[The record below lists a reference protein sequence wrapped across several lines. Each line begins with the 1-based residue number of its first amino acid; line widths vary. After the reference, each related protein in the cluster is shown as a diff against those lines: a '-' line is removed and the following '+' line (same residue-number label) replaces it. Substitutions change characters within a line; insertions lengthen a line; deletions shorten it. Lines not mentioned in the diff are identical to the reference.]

1 MENYIPVYPSTDDPD
16 IQRIITSKK
25 EFNDL
30 IPLENEEIEAKRALL
45 RHQTLFVRLMA
56 MSDRIVNI
64 HEPGTGKTCAFIG
77 AAEHFKGVG
86 SFQRTIIVE
95 LSKTLINEV
104 SGQILNKC
112 TPLGEYSA
120 DSSLETGEISEKARR
135 RRANQSLS
143 SWYIPETYKAF
154 ASKLEGMDDD
164 QIAAKYQRHII
175 IFDEIHNILKPDAA
189 KMYQQYMR
197 LCHLAPKIKI
207 CAITATPMTNG
218 IEEAFNLFNLLLPMD
233 RQIPPGIEPRLSVLE
248 PYFRGKISF
257 IKAKLSNARVDYM
270 GTPFTF
276 ENNVKVLGLFDP
288 AEDHYEKVKT
298 HVPMYLS
305 KMGDLQ
311 LSQYEMIDPTSDYFN
326 STSKNVGVSVFPLI
340 RGRMTS
346 SADYIEEIGARLK
359 WKSYPGFLDWEE
371 RGRYISFHEWIQNGG
386 DLSNLGRISGK
397 LRDIIDIERKSPG
410 CSFVYDSVVEN
421 PGVKFITLIFSLF
434 GYEQFVDS
442 NVDTIFTNQSR
453 TKIKDSFQKKQRVA
467 LITSRAFGTDTRQE
481 AILALFNHP
490 ENVNGEYIKV
500 LVGSPKT
507 RDGINVYHCRR
518 MHLLFPDWHFAGM
531 IQAINRVLRVT
542 GHNDLKKYL
551 VKKALEEGLVVG
563 SSEFD
568 KATEIVVEI
577 YRHCIDYEIDRS
589 LDKTRNVD
597 VQTMKLAIQ
606 KEISI
611 KQIMF
616 MMKVCALD
624 NNINRSRNIETD
636 EGGFLTKYH
645 SSKNFAPSWTE
656 LTVPDYVPFETDPI
670 DYSTYNCLYI
680 NPEKTLHSLEKTLLA
695 RGSVSYKEIDTLFPL
710 STKEDIEEVIFR
722 FQARGQYIT
731 TPLGEKLSIEMGEN
745 GLYLQRFS
753 NTGHPTMIHNISIY
767 DFPQLTVTT
776 RKMSDYFQKKA
787 SNIIEHD
794 ILALFSN
801 DTVFRGAYKSRYDHI
816 ADLSRWKQIK
826 ILEELV
832 MGLYHRSTILKTKPA
847 KSIQE
852 LIDIYK
858 GYLFIFEQEDP
869 HNTAYV
875 HVMVIRSEREKSHN
889 IPTKHR
895 DPHRL
900 RIFRPTETLGWR
912 FPLPEEYETYRK
924 MIKEQ
929 IDSEIFTYEKFQLY
943 GTILQD
949 GSFRVVNQAEDASTI
964 GLHGEQ
970 NLLSFGDRRMNQRG
984 KELKS
989 IKKKD
994 RIKIAVK
1001 EKLYPPTEKGPK
1013 TKQTKENIEYKRE
1026 SIKAE
1031 QPESYVKSLT
1041 DEEVNIYYL
1050 WDSFV
1055 NMSDVFQETLIE
1067 KLRKEGRVYEPYI
1080 LMQES

>member
-1 MENYIPVYPSTDDPD
+1 MEDYIPVYPSMDDPN

-30 IPLENEEIEAKRALL
+30 VPLDDEKIDTKRTLL
-45 RHQTLFVRLMA
+45 RHQNLFVRLMA

-104 SGQILNKC
+104 NGQILNKC
-112 TPLGEYSA
+112 TPVGEYSA
-120 DSSLETGEISEKARR
+120 DASLETGEISEKARR

-175 IFDEIHNILKPDAA
+175 IFDEIHNILKPDAT

-233 RQIPPGIEPRLSVLE
+233 RQIPLNIEPRLSALE

-257 IKAKLSNARVDYM
+257 IKAKLSNARVNYM
-270 GTPFTF
+270 GTPFIF

-288 AEDHYEKVKT
+288 AEDHYEKIKT
-298 HVPMYLS
+298 RVPMYLS

-311 LSQYEMIDPTSDYFN
+311 LSQYEMIDSTADYFN
-326 STSKNVGVSVFPLI
+326 STSKNVGVSVFPII
-340 RGRMTS
+340 RGHVTT
-346 SADYIEEIGARLK
+346 SADYIEEIGAKLK
-359 WKSYPGFLDWEE
+359 WKNYPGFISWEE
-371 RGRYISFHEWIQNGG
+371 RGQYIFFHEWIQNGG

-397 LRDIIDIERKSPG
+397 LRDIIDIELKSPG
-410 CSFVYDSVVEN
+410 CSFIYDSVVEN

-442 NVDTIFTNQSR
+442 NIDAIFTNQSR
-453 TKIKDSFQKKQRVA
+453 TKIKESFQKKRRVA
-467 LITSRAFGTDTRQE
+467 LITSRAFGTDARQE
-481 AILALFNHP
+481 AILSLFNHP

-551 VKKALEEGLVVG
+551 INKALNDGLIID
-563 SSEFD
+563 SPEFK
-568 KATEIVVEI
+568 KATEIVVDI
-577 YRHCIDYEIDRS
+577 YRHCIDYEIDRGP
-589 LDKTRNVD
+589 DKTKNVD
-597 VQTMKLAIQ
+597 VQTMRIAIQ

-611 KQIMF
+611 KQVMF

-624 NNINRSRNIETD
+624 NNINRSRNIENND
-636 EGGFLTKYH
+636 AGFLTKYH
-645 SSKNFAPSWTE
+645 SMKDFAPSWTE
-656 LTVPDYVPFETDPI
+656 LTVPGYVPFETDPI

-680 NPEKTLHSLEKTLLA
+680 DPEKTLLA
-695 RGSVSYKEIDTLFPL
+695 LEKILLEHGSVSYQEIDTLFPL

-753 NTGHPTMIHNISIY
+753 NTGHPTMVHNISIY

-776 RKMSDYFQKKA
+776 RKMSDYFLKK
-787 SNIIEHD
+787 SGDMIEYD
-794 ILALFSN
+794 ILSLFQNNQGMGHSSVEPVSN
-801 DTVFRGAYKSRYDHI
+801 
-816 ADLSRWKQIK
+816 LSRWKQIK

-832 MGLYHRSTILKTKPA
+832 MGLFHRSIILETKPA

-858 GYLFIFEQEDP
+858 GYLFIFDQEDP
-869 HNTAYV
+869 HKTAYV

-900 RIFRPTETLGWR
+900 RIFRPAETLGWR
-912 FPLPEEYETYRK
+912 FPLPEEYEDYRK

-929 IDSEIFTYEKFQLY
+929 IDSEIAGYEKFQLY

-949 GSFRVVNQAEDASTI
+949 GSFRVVDQAEEAAINSST
-964 GLHGEQ
+964 
-970 NLLSFGDRRMNQRG
+970 GDRRMNRRG

-1001 EKLYPPTEKGPK
+1001 EKLYPPTEKGSK
-1013 TKQTKENIEYKRE
+1013 TKNAKESIEYKRE

-1031 QPESYVKSLT
+1031 QPESYVKSLS

-1080 LMQES
+1080 LIQDEK